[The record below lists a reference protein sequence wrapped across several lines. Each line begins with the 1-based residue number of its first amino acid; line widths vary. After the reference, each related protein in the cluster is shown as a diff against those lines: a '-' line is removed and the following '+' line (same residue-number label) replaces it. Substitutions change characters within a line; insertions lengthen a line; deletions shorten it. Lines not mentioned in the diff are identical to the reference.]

1 MRCST
6 PGACP
11 GDERSA
17 LPALAP
23 GLRSATRSAAA
34 VTSNDD
40 RRSHLTRL
48 APSLELGLAALVL
61 AASFLLLERG
71 IHVSAERLDPPFFI
85 DEAHKLGEAFYYDLF
100 FVQRDFASPSWT
112 SDFFARTNPPV
123 AKYAFGAV
131 LALAGQPV
139 RDAHLQ
145 DQFERLWQVPDELRK
160 QVPDAMLRI
169 SRRISAAF
177 AAGICALL
185 FLIGTR
191 VGGPLAGLAAAS
203 LFLAHPVVREQAR
216 LGLTETLVDFWMTA
230 IAGVTLRA
238 VVALRA
244 HLARARAGQG
254 SADRLRLAFWTSV
267 APGVV
272 IGLAAGTKL
281 TGALAGVAY
290 AGGLALAA
298 LVGERSRRPRAFA
311 TAAAACAL
319 AAALALVTF
328 VALDPFFW
336 RDTLPRLVD
345 TLRVYADWTLCQQ
358 SQEEGGLFHLQQRL
372 AFVDNFALRNS
383 ATLPLGILLGKWGV
397 RLSALAFVVGALQ
410 LVGAA
415 AQPHRADSRR
425 DDAAQAAAVVCVWA
439 LVFAGLYSAW
449 LPLDWARYL
458 LMPYAAI
465 CVVTGLGLVRLPRVA
480 ASLGRALARRAA
492 STREWVAWAVGAA
505 AWLLLVFSPWV
516 RRPVDPIARAYGDAL
531 ELWRKASY
539 AESVPHFERTLALL
553 DREPPDERAANAQRA
568 AALSGLGA
576 AQEALGDAPAAADA
590 STRRI
595 AALRALR
602 AQMVSRDPY
611 VEQTYERL
619 IASEEDRIA
628 RLRASARSD
637 R

>member
-1 MRCST
+1 
-6 PGACP
+6 
-11 GDERSA
+11 
-17 LPALAP
+17 
-23 GLRSATRSAAA
+23 

-61 AASFLLLERG
+61 AASFLLLDRG

-100 FVQRDFASPSWT
+100 FVQRDFANPSWT

-139 RDAHLQ
+139 RDPRLQ
-145 DQFERLWQVPDELRK
+145 DQFEQLWQAPDELRK

-185 FLIGTR
+185 FLIATR
-191 VGGPLAGLAAAS
+191 VGGPVAGLAAAS
-203 LFLAHPVVREQAR
+203 LFLAHPGVREQAR

-230 IAGVTLRA
+230 IALITLRA
-238 VVALRA
+238 NAALRA
-244 HLARARAGQG
+244 HLARGHAAEG
-254 SADRLRLAFWTSV
+254 ATDRLRLALWTIA

-272 IGLAAGTKL
+272 IGLGAGTKL
-281 TGALAGVAY
+281 TGALGGVAY

-298 LVGERSRRPRAFA
+298 LVGPRGRRASALA
-311 TAAAACAL
+311 TAAAASAL
-319 AAALALVTF
+319 AAALALATF

-358 SQEEGGLFHLQQRL
+358 SQEEGGLFHLQQRI
-372 AFVDNFALRNS
+372 AFLDNFALRNS

-397 RLSALAFVVGALQ
+397 RLTALAFVVGALQ
-410 LVGAA
+410 LVGTA
-415 AQPHRADSRR
+415 AQSRGADSRR
-425 DDAAQAAAVVCVWA
+425 DDAADAAAVVGVWA
-439 LVFAGLYSAW
+439 LVFAGLYTAW

-465 CVVTGLGLVRLPRVA
+465 CVVVGLGLVRLPRVA
-480 ASLGRALARRAA
+480 GSLGRALARREA
-492 STREWVAWAVGAA
+492 SPREWVAWAVGAA

-516 RRPVDPIARAYGDAL
+516 RRPVDPIARSYGDAL
-531 ELWRKASY
+531 ELQRKASY

-553 DREPPDERAANAQRA
+553 DREATDERAANAQRA
-568 AALSGLGA
+568 AALSGLAA
-576 AQEALGDAPAAADA
+576 AQQALGDAPAAADA
-590 STRRI
+590 LARRI
-595 AALRALR
+595 LVLRALR
-602 AQMVSRDPY
+602 AQRVSRDPY
-611 VEQTYERL
+611 VDQTYERL
-619 IASEEDRIA
+619 IASEQERIA
-628 RLRASARSD
+628 RLRASAPSGR
-637 R
+637 